1 MIQGNCPA
9 CAFQGDIEAFFSDD
23 EWKRLVAA
31 VAELPPE
38 CGRALMRY
46 LRLFKPAKTGLRA
59 ARAVK
64 LSRELLAL
72 IQAGSVCADDRGGVR
87 RPATPAHWAD
97 GMELMLDQRTGLSLP
112 LANHNYLRKVVFD
125 LADKQDAAAERQREA
140 QARAGTHLSSASGKS
155 EQRVSETPLQ
165 AQLAWIGRMVEL
177 GDMSPEQAEEER
189 AKARA
194 KYGDGRG

>member
-1 MIQGNCPA
+1 MLASCPA

-125 LADKQDAAAERQREA
+125 LADKADAAAERQKEA
-140 QARAGTHLSSASGKS
+140 HARVGGHLRAASEKS
-155 EQRVSETPLQ
+155 GPGVSESPLQ
-165 AQLAWIGRMVEL
+165 RQLAWIEQMVGY
-177 GDMSPEQAEEER
+177 GDMSEAQAEIER
-189 AKARA
+189 AAA
-194 KYGDGRG
+194 HEKYGGGNG